1 VQFPELLNRT
11 SGRQEAK
18 RLTGSFM
25 VPVLVTD
32 DGEVIQES
40 DAIVAWAQENPA
52 AGARPTDAST
62 FPAIS
67 KV

>member
-1 VQFPELLNRT
+1 
-11 SGRQEAK
+11 
-18 RLTGSFM
+18 M